1 MAVQT
6 VGYGMATAGD
16 ATNSSDPDTIHI
28 VEPLCAVF
36 RRALKAEGLKY
47 TPERA
52 RILDTILGYEGLFE
66 ADRLVNDLQGEG
78 GRVSKATVYRTV
90 KLLEDAGVIHRV
102 PLAQEQAVYQLAYG
116 ASKDL
121 VIRLDNNQVIP
132 VTAPQLTALRDTI
145 CRELGLKATSHQLII
160 FATA

>member
-1 MAVQT
+1 MAEASEGTQPLD
-6 VGYGMATAGD
+6 D
-16 ATNSSDPDTIHI
+16 APIQI

-52 RILDTILGYEGLFE
+52 RILDAIMGYDGLFD
-66 ADRLVNDLQGEG
+66 ADRLVRDLREG
-78 GRVSKATVYRTV
+78 GIRASKATVYRTV
-90 KLLEDAGVIHRV
+90 KLLEDAGVIQRV
-102 PLAQEQAVYQLAYG
+102 PLAQEQAVFQMAYG

-132 VTAPQLTALRDTI
+132 VHVPQLTAIRDAI
-145 CRELGLKATSHQLII
+145 CMQLGVRAQSHRLIV
-160 FATA
+160 FASGPE